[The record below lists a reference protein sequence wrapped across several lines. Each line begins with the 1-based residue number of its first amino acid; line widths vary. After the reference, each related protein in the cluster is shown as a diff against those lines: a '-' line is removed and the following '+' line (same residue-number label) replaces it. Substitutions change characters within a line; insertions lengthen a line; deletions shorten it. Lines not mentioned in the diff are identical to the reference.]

1 MYIVWSDFYLG
12 IFSWAAVWIGEF
24 KGGFALLLYIVALCG
39 ILRPAEN
46 KCVRSLNEL
55 GYFFRIDISR
65 FQPVLVKEYIDGSSI
80 RQFQFYFTS
89 REMLTVDVIE
99 NVQNSQFYELFAEW
113 LRECSKERTLPEL
126 GGSRKAIDLRAVT
139 QGYVVSS
146 ENSKAQY
153 MVQCTLKYFKSN

>member
-1 MYIVWSDFYLG
+1 MREISPNNVRIPTEDQMPVVEALRDFLKECPYLPEYFKYINVEYLDAEEDSFG
-12 IFSWAAVWIGEF
+12 IESAVADPI
-24 KGGFALLLYIVALCG
+24 
-39 ILRPAEN
+39 
-46 KCVRSLNEL
+46 
-55 GYFFRIDISR
+55 
-65 FQPVLVKEYIDGSSI
+65 VKEYIDGSSI

-89 REMLTVDVIE
+89 REMLTVDVLE

-153 MVQCTLKYFKSN
+153 LIQCTLKYFKSN